1 VTISA
6 TAMSTAARLA
16 ASALAVSV
24 ALAMLI
30 SACGVPEVP
39 IADSSFT
46 DVVTATPLPIESTP
60 TPTITP
66 TPEPTVDVGAAPEPT
81 ARPAPQP
88 GLSDTAVRVAVIA
101 DSDTGGVADDL
112 FRDAWSGTLA
122 WATAVNDAGG
132 LGERQVE
139 VVTLDARLFNH
150 EGVLRAVCQ
159 GDFFAI
165 VGSQSLGDYEGAEL
179 LGTEDC
185 NLADFVANVHGERRA
200 DSPNTFVPNP
210 ILNEVRQAGPTRW
223 LIEQFPEASQ
233 SVALFH
239 FDELRLASETERLRE
254 MLVGEGMQVVQIDTD
269 FEEGVSER
277 ILRRW
282 EEFEAEGLVWNSDP
296 DRLIDVLRE
305 FDEIDA
311 SPTFVLCELGCYS
324 EQFLRRGGAAV
335 EGVYTW
341 IPHRPF
347 DSPDAPNELLTYR
360 FWLKETAPE
369 LGWSEIGL
377 ESWMAGRLFEEAFN
391 RLLVVNPN
399 ALNRGELVAAANSID
414 AFSAGGILPLTDPG
428 ARMPTPC
435 FALMVVRDGRWVQE
449 YPRPPRDLDCTE
461 DNLYTLT
468 STRLLGRDVVADTS
482 SATSVEADAVE
493 AEDDLEN
500 PEEPAE

>member
-1 VTISA
+1 MIS
-6 TAMSTAARLA
+6 
-16 ASALAVSV
+16 
-24 ALAMLI
+24 

-39 IADSSFT
+39 IADSSFI
-46 DVVTATPLPIESTP
+46 DVVTATPLPAEATP

-66 TPEPTVDVGAAPEPT
+66 TPLPSPDVGATPEPT
-81 ARPAPQP
+81 ARPIAQP
-88 GLSDTAVRVAVIA
+88 GLSDTTVRIAVIA
-101 DSDTGGVADDL
+101 DSGTGGVAEDL

-122 WATAVNDAGG
+122 WASAVNDAGG
-132 LGERQVE
+132 LDGRQVE
-139 VVTLDARLFNH
+139 VLTLDSRLFNH

-185 NLADFVANVHGERRA
+185 NIADFVGNVHGERRA

-210 ILNEVRQAGPTRW
+210 ILNEVRQAGPARW
-223 LIEQFPEASQ
+223 LIEEFPEASQ

-239 FDELRLASETERLRE
+239 FDELRLANETERLRE
-254 MLVGEGMQVVQIDTD
+254 MLVGEGMDVVQIDTE

-282 EEFEAEGLVWNSDP
+282 DEFDAQALVWNADP
-296 DRLIDVLRE
+296 DRLIDLLRE
-305 FDEIDA
+305 LAEVDA
-311 SPTFVLCELGCYS
+311 SPTFALCELGCYS
-324 EQFLRRGGAAV
+324 EQFLQRGGAAV

-347 DSPDAPNELLTYR
+347 DSPNAANELLSYR

-399 ALNRGELVAAANSID
+399 APKRSELITVANSID
-414 AFSAGGILPLTDPG
+414 AFTARDILPFTDPG
-428 ARMPTPC
+428 GRVPTPC
-435 FALMVVRDGRWVQE
+435 FALMVVREGRWVQE
-449 YPRPPRDLDCTE
+449 FPRPPRDLDCSE
-461 DNLYTLT
+461 DNLYALT
-468 STRLLGRDVVADTS
+468 STQLLGRDLTETS
-482 SATSVEADAVE
+482 SATSETADPIE
-493 AEDDLEN
+493 PQDDLEN
-500 PEEPAE
+500 PEEPLE